1 MADIKTASRLRSHIL
16 DMGREVCQELSETQL
31 KLFCSHKL
39 LLKSTQWKITL
50 PGSLQDIKYFT
61 PWRAQN
67 QKGMGGAVFSSFSL
81 LPVFLVLEN
90 YTFLKKAT
98 VSCDDIR
105 NKLIKQA
112 TLLIPKKPKK
122 FTSSVSS
129 TSIGM

>member
-1 MADIKTASRLRSHIL
+1 MDMADIKTASRLRSHIL

-67 QKGMGGAVFSSFSL
+67 QKGMGGGSIFLFL
-81 LPVFLVLEN
+81 LTACIPG
-90 YTFLKKAT
+90 AG
-98 VSCDDIR
+98 
-105 NKLIKQA
+105 KLYI
-112 TLLIPKKPKK
+112 
-122 FTSSVSS
+122 S
-129 TSIGM
+129 

>member
-1 MADIKTASRLRSHIL
+1 MEDNIAWEFTRHKIFHTL
-16 DMGREVCQELSETQL
+16 ETPESER
-31 KLFCSHKL
+31 H
-39 LLKSTQWKITL
+39 
-50 PGSLQDIKYFT
+50 
-61 PWRAQN
+61 
-67 QKGMGGAVFSSFSL
+67 GGAVFSSFSL